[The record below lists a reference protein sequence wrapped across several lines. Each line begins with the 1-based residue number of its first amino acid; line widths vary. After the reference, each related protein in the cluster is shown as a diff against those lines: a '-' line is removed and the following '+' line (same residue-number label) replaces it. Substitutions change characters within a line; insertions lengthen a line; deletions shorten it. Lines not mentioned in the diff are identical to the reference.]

1 MGCCCIFITMS
12 STSTTNALNPF
23 EWLGVTVNSTAEQV
37 KQEFMARALRTHTDK
52 VGGDHERMVKLLQA
66 YKHVMSQVRAA
77 KWGITMEDLEDDFA
91 AFIAAQEANPRCEA
105 DFEELWA
112 RRDTQQP
119 FMGASLGDGYEA
131 APMRWESGQACP
143 EYADLAK
150 DVSVGDSVGDS
161 AAASRQLVQYTPVE
175 ALQQDT
181 VWYDGISVSDFSL
194 RIKRVS
200 LHDFQDAFVLKELEP
215 SLQKINMTLEELMSD
230 REAFS
235 AALAARPP
243 EQVVLVAPEL

>member
-12 STSTTNALNPF
+12 TASTTTALNPF

-91 AFIAAQEANPRCEA
+91 AFIAAQEANPRCDA
-105 DFEELWA
+105 DFEEMWA
-112 RRDTQQP
+112 SRDTQQP

-131 APMRWESGQACP
+131 APMHWEAGQACP
-143 EYADLAK
+143 EYSELAK
-150 DVSVGDSVGDS
+150 EVSVGDSS
-161 AAASRQLVQYTPVE
+161 AACRQLVQYTPVE
-175 ALQQDT
+175 ALQQDS
-181 VWYDGISVSDFSL
+181 VWYDGVSVSDFSL

-215 SLQKINMTLEELMSD
+215 SLQNINKTLEELMSD
-230 REAFS
+230 REALS